1 MSNFALI
8 KGAYYALT
16 VSRKQLIFSLYLI
29 MKGIKMLLGALA
41 AASLLFSVNAS
52 AQENNNRDE
61 NGNVVRGAYETNKA
75 LDNISITLGVGY
87 NAGINFGNKGK
98 IPFAQGMGGLG
109 VDLGI
114 AKMWTPFIG
123 LRLNYHGW
131 ANNVNGKF
139 AVNAPRQHFF
149 TGDLLWSLT
158 DTFWGYKQTRAWDVL
173 PYASAGLL
181 RYNAG
186 TPNHEWVLGG
196 GILNKFYISDRI
208 DFIVDLRAM
217 ISKNNGVYNAPATG
231 KLGIFEIPVSATL
244 GLAINL
250 GKTNFDRHSSITPVV
265 IPVPFTTEQYN
276 ALADKVSAL
285 EKENAA
291 LKNKIAAL
299 QNEIDTY
306 KNMLNNG
313 QTYVYE
319 NGNFT
324 AVDAKAGAPITV
336 YFDCGSSTLSARE
349 KAHLE
354 YFCES
359 VVDANTKLA
368 VNGYADK
375 QTGSAKRNQ
384 QLSEQ
389 RVKTVVDL
397 LKKAGASEANIE
409 SAAHGATVQPFKS
422 AALNRVVTVEV
433 K

>member
-1 MSNFALI
+1 
-8 KGAYYALT
+8 
-16 VSRKQLIFSLYLI
+16 

-52 AQENNNRDE
+52 AQENANRDE
-61 NGNVVRGAYETNKA
+61 NGKVVRGAYETNKA
-75 LDNISITLGVGY
+75 FDNISITFGVGY
-87 NAGINFGNKGK
+87 NAGLNLGNKGT
-98 IPFAQGMGGLG
+98 IPFAQLPGGLG
-109 VDLGI
+109 LDLGI

-123 LRLNYHGW
+123 ARLNYHGIS
-131 ANNVNGKF
+131 NGVNGGQFKAF
-139 AVNAPRQHFF
+139 NGNRQHFL

-158 DTFWGYKQTRAWDVL
+158 DTFWGYKETRAWDVL
-173 PYASAGLL
+173 PYASAGYA
-181 RYNAG
+181 RVYGDN
-186 TPNHEWVLGG
+186 EWVVGG
-196 GILNKFYISDRI
+196 GILNKFYISNRI

-217 ISKNNGVYNAPATG
+217 IAKASTYNVPVTTKVAV
-231 KLGIFEIPVSATL
+231 FEFPISATI

-276 ALADKVSAL
+276 ALADKVAAL

-291 LKNKIAAL
+291 LKDKIAAL
-299 QNEIDTY
+299 ENELDTY
-306 KNMLNNG
+306 KKLLTDG

-319 NGNFT
+319 NGNFV
-324 AVDAKAGAPITV
+324 AVDAKAGAPITL

-354 YFCES
+354 YFCDN
-359 VVDANTKLA
+359 VVNADTKLA

-375 QTGSAKRNQ
+375 QTGTARRNQ

-389 RVKTVVDL
+389 RVKTAVNL
-397 LKKAGASEANIE
+397 LKKAGATESNIE
-409 SAAHGATVQPFKS
+409 TAAHGSTVQLFNG
-422 AALNRVVTVEV
+422 AAKNRVVTIEV